1 MGVVAGGRQWGSGSA
16 ALLLKMF
23 EREGKYAYDSAAVS
37 AVWKYVSGFV
47 RLLTAIRLFEF
58 IL

>member
-1 MGVVAGGRQWGSGSA
+1 MGEWVGSVA
-16 ALLLKMF
+16 LKMF